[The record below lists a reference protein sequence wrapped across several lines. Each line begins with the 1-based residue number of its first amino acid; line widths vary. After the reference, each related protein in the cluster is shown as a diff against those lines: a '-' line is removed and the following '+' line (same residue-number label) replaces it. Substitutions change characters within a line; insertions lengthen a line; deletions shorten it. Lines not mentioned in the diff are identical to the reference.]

1 MAHVCFH
8 SDQLVLVQVMFL
20 SQEASSAKVKITL
33 GAVEENIQSASMGE
47 VAVATITL
55 PAVVDT
61 VLQSGINRLERVA
74 M

>member
-61 VLQSGINRLERVA
+61 VLQSGINRLERVT